1 MWLIVTTAVMT
12 SFSSFMLLL
21 AHVCYVMILDL
32 VLGRLTWDAL
42 TGGPHPCAPESSI
55 TAQDTSMGLAHA
67 NCSSSADAGHKLHIN
82 RSLEAFSTPSRC
94 DLVTRTE
101 APTLR
106 PPQKITPDSRRV
118 THTKPESTLNSKSCH
133 EDKFLFRYQ
142 ICSLVFAFLMQM
154 LDGFVAERSSVIWS
168 NEHN

>member
-1 MWLIVTTAVMT
+1 MWLIVTTGSDDFFQFFHVVVGSCVLCHDT
-12 SFSSFMLLL
+12 GFS
-21 AHVCYVMILDL
+21 
-32 VLGRLTWDAL
+32 LGAADV
-42 TGGPHPCAPESSI
+42 GCPHRKAPTPVHPNRPI

-106 PPQKITPDSRRV
+106 PPQKITLTQDESP
-118 THTKPESTLNSKSCH
+118 TQKPESTLNSKSCH
-133 EDKFLFRYQ
+133 EDKFLFRYKYA
-142 ICSLVFAFLMQM
+142 V
-154 LDGFVAERSSVIWS
+154 
-168 NEHN
+168 

>member
-1 MWLIVTTAVMT
+1 MT

-32 VLGRLTWDAL
+32 VLGRLTWAAL
-42 TGGPHPCAPESSI
+42 TERPPPLCTRIVSA
-55 TAQDTSMGLAHA
+55 AQDTSMGLAHA

-106 PPQKITPDSRRV
+106 PPQKITLTQDESP
-118 THTKPESTLNSKSCH
+118 TQKPESTLNSKSCH
-133 EDKFLFRYQ
+133 EDKFLFRHKYA
-142 ICSLVFAFLMQM
+142 V
-154 LDGFVAERSSVIWS
+154 
-168 NEHN
+168 